1 MTILLTFQSTLIA
14 YLIQS
19 AQPSPEPISALF
31 VLGVTIAF
39 LQTILIGLLSWL
51 LKTAIVLKEKLNT
64 VEVTLFGAKGG
75 GGVQQEIMQYRIS
88 EDHQNRLL
96 QRVVYR
102 LGAIEDA
109 LDIPRNTNVG
119 DTEDTELDTR

>member
-1 MTILLTFQSTLIA
+1 M
-14 YLIQS
+14 
-19 AQPSPEPISALF
+19 
-31 VLGVTIAF
+31 
-39 LQTILIGLLSWL
+39 